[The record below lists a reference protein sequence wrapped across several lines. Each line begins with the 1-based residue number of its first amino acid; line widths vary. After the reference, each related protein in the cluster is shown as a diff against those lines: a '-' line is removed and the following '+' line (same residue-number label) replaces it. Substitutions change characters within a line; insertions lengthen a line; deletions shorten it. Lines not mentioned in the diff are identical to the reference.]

1 MIAMNSK
8 VYSIIHQKC
17 PRCHEGDMF
26 SNPAYSTKFMRMNK
40 TCAQCGLDFIHE
52 PSFYFGAM
60 YFSYAIQVAV
70 FVFVYFVLRYTFNP
84 DTWTYVIWMI
94 AGACIILPVNYRL
107 SRVMWISLFIPYQ
120 RKPEAQNVKMSEHQI

>member
-1 MIAMNSK
+1 MNTKSSTA
-8 VYSIIHQKC
+8 YSIMNQKC

-26 SNPAYSTKFMRMNK
+26 ERAPYSINFMKMNK
-40 TCAQCGLDFIHE
+40 NCQHCGLDFIQE

-70 FVFVYFVLRYTFNP
+70 FVFVYVALRYSINP

-94 AGACIILPVNYRL
+94 AGSLVILPVNYRL
-107 SRVMWISLFIPYQ
+107 SRVMWINLFVKYQ
-120 RKPEAQNVKMSEHQI
+120 SDATLNH